1 MQGYK
6 KKKNYM
12 HSFLKKRAIKVLIPF
27 LVANI
32 IYGIVKSIMGQ
43 HFTVKDILLGM
54 LGQCTIVENS
64 WYPIAA
70 MIMYGAFYLAVRV
83 FAKRKIAI
91 CTIFIIIITMI
102 EALIFYEKSWWY
114 ISNFAFV
121 VGMIISMYD
130 ERFDCWKI
138 YVLSSIV
145 GYIIISITDKY
156 GSELGMSWL
165 YVALP
170 NLKSALLA
178 LLVVAIAFKL
188 RRGANLIATY
198 LGEISYELYLLHG
211 LCIFVLVG
219 SFKSTPLM
227 LFFILVLG
235 ISILGAEIFH
245 SINQKIID
253 RILRVTSNI

>member
-1 MQGYK
+1 
-6 KKKNYM
+6 
-12 HSFLKKRAIKVLIPF
+12 
-27 LVANI
+27 
-32 IYGIVKSIMGQ
+32 
-43 HFTVKDILLGM
+43 
-54 LGQCTIVENS
+54 
-64 WYPIAA
+64 
-70 MIMYGAFYLAVRV
+70 
-83 FAKRKIAI
+83 
-91 CTIFIIIITMI
+91 
-102 EALIFYEKSWWY
+102 
-114 ISNFAFV
+114 
-121 VGMIISMYD
+121 MIISMYD

-145 GYIIISITDKY
+145 GYIIISITAKY

-170 NLKSALLA
+170 NLKSALLV

-188 RRGANLIATY
+188 RGANLIAIY
-198 LGEISYELYLLHG
+198 LGGISYELYLLHG

-219 SFKSTPLM
+219 NFKSTPLM

-253 RILRVTSNI
+253 RILRATGNI